1 MLKQQQLRLATLT
14 GTRGGKY
21 CVRLCGYFIGLG
33 GVRIPELSKSFPGF
47 SKDGTI
53 IHGDHDC
60 LKFLIKVTGPHPA
73 RFRTQL
79 TLGQTNSRYSIMYYT
94 EAANSNL

>member
-1 MLKQQQLRLATLT
+1 LALEESESPNYLKAFL
-14 GTRGGKY
+14 
-21 CVRLCGYFIGLG
+21 V
-33 GVRIPELSKSFPGF
+33 FP
-47 SKDGTI
+47 KDGTI

-79 TLGQTNSRYSIMYYT
+79 TLGQTNSRDSIMYYT
-94 EAANSNL
+94 EAANSNLW